1 MSDFPALPGFYK
13 LLFLYLEPV
22 STISPALLIWFWPGA
37 RWFHHELVPSAV
49 PSSGPLDARTTL
61 AVWQLGGCYM
71 LLGLISSIVFRA
83 VRDTLRNDPVAQERI
98 IGAALTALAIADV
111 FHIITTFIGLPS
123 DLRYAVGEWNATTHG
138 NITITTFLFIVRSAW
153 FLGIGR
159 RRYHYGQSQAGKKRQ

>member
-1 MSDFPALPGFYK
+1 M
-13 LLFLYLEPV
+13 
-22 STISPALLIWFWPGA
+22 SPALLIWFWPGA
-37 RWFHHELVPSAV
+37 SWFHHGLVPS
-49 PSSGPLDARTTL
+49 SSVAPPLNSLDPRTIL

-83 VRDTLRNDPVAQERI
+83 IRDTLRSDPIAQERI

-123 DLRYAVGEWNATTHG
+123 NLRYAIVEWNATTHG
-138 NITITTFLFIVRSAW
+138 NITITTFLFVVRCAW

-159 RRYHYGQSQAGKKRQ
+159 RRYYYGQSQSNKKRQ